1 MAKIDFSEEQKTWVR
16 EVTTYDPELD
26 FDEDDMCGLINELS
40 DDLQRHGL
48 TDDGENERGQR
59 DAELLTWLAR
69 NT

>member
-1 MAKIDFSEEQKTWVR
+1 MAKIGFNEEQKAWVR

-26 FDEDDMCGLINELS
+26 FDEDDMCGLIDELS
-40 DDLQRHGL
+40 DDLQCHGL